1 VEPTTVKVTR
11 NGQVSLPA
19 ALRHR
24 WAVGEVIVVDR
35 GDYAVVRP
43 VVKDPIR
50 LLRGAYAGPGPTTEE
65 ARAMERSLDPERGT
79 KDGARA
85 DRQAE

>member
-1 VEPTTVKVTR
+1 MDPTKVKVTW

-35 GDYAVVRP
+35 GDYAVIRP
-43 VVKDPIR
+43 VVKDAIR
-50 LLRGAYAGPGPTTEE
+50 LLRGAH
-65 ARAMERSLDPERGT
+65 ARSGSDHR
-79 KDGARA
+79 
-85 DRQAE
+85 